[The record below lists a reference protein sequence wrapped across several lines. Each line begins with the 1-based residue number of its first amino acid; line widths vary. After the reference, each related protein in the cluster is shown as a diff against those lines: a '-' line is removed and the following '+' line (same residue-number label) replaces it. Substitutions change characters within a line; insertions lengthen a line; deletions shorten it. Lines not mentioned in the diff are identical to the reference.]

1 MKVQIHS
8 RFQLYS
14 FSISKRY
21 GSQAHILYHYSLC
34 HLDMG
39 PSKLTPEVS
48 TRWKPPASVDRG
60 IWSTFP
66 AEKKLG
72 RVGVPIRR
80 WFANHASLWK
90 PTKWC
95 STVNRSKWINAR
107 RAGKVGTGP
116 SRIHIC
122 MSADHPTSLAT
133 SWKAHAEG
141 LNGQLHTQIPKLVR
155 FRHHHVPAQPV
166 VIIYTWYTW

>member
-34 HLDMG
+34 HLDIG

-80 WFANHASLWK
+80 CFENHASLWK
-90 PTKWC
+90 PTKWF
-95 STVNRSKWINAR
+95 STVNRSKWINR
-107 RAGKVGTGP
+107 PAGVESWYRP
-116 SRIHIC
+116 SRIHKK
-122 MSADHPTSLAT
+122 MSSDHPTSLAT
-133 SWKAHAEG
+133 SLKAHAEG
-141 LNGQLHTQIPKLVR
+141 WNGQLHTQIPNLVR
-155 FRHHHVPAQPV
+155 FSHHHVPAQPV
-166 VIIYTWYTW
+166 VMIYTWYTW